1 MLANQ
6 YKLVVIDNTAKAHLD
21 DVPSRTCYL
30 GYSSSDLTSEL
41 SLT

>member
-21 DVPSRTCYL
+21 DVRATLATPAMQ
-30 GYSSSDLTSEL
+30 DAV
-41 SLT
+41 

>member
-21 DVPSRTCYL
+21 DVRATL
-30 GYSSSDLTSEL
+30 ATRHMLLKLATR
-41 SLT
+41 